1 MSPSLRPVNM
11 AEIFSEHILFFASM

>member
-11 AEIFSEHILFFASM
+11 AEIFSEHILFFAGM